1 MKKKYSAGHVVY
13 FHHLHDEREAET
25 VTDKP
30 DQWGEHE
37 YEIEGKVRPML
48 VVGHGIKIDVGS
60 ATATDKHSPN
70 SDCLIYKVK
79 GRLCY
84 LVLSL
89 QSKIPEA
96 ARRHV
101 ENSGDLNTT
110 EATPIKPKVFLT
122 HHNLLSD
129 KKTSHIDLR
138 RTYLYPEQS
147 VAKLNDQV
155 IAKGVLDQ
163 IIKEMNFARL
173 KPKTMWER

>member
-1 MKKKYSAGHVVY
+1 MKKIYSAGHVVY

-101 ENSGDLNTT
+101 ENSGDLNTL

-147 VAKLNDQV
+147 VAKANDHT

-163 IIKEMNFARL
+163 VMKEMTIASL